1 MENQD
6 FNKELLD
13 YIYGEMS
20 ATEKKAFAQKLKEDS
35 KLKSEYD
42 ELTSV
47 REELGKLEDKEVM
60 EPFSTW
66 GRNKISFWNRRGK
79 RRLVVFRPITA
90 VAASLLILMV
100 VGYLTQFTISLNK
113 NGFQMGYGSFVSSTK
128 EKVFTENEVKSML
141 KSEIEKNN
149 TIILARIG
157 SSEQSNNSRFA
168 TLETSMVAAEKL
180 NNQKYMTNEDVERF
194 FVNAEGKHKES
205 FQKYLAT
212 TSAYQQDYFKTML
225 TQFGEFMQEQRSEDL
240 NMIRSSFV
248 EIKQSQN
255 LQKKE
260 TEQVIA
266 SLFTTVKQQK

>member
-20 ATEKKAFAQKLKEDS
+20 ATEQKAFEQKLREDS

-66 GRNKISFWNRRGK
+66 GRRKSSSWNGRNK

-100 VGYLTQFTISLNK
+100 VGYLTGFSVSLNK
-113 NGFQMGYGSFVSSTK
+113 TGFQVGYGKFISSTK
-128 EKVFTENEVKSML
+128 EKVFTEDEVKSLL

-149 TIILARIG
+149 SMILARIG
-157 SSEQSNNSRFA
+157 SSEQENNSRFA
-168 TLETSMVAAEKL
+168 SLETSLIQTEEL
-180 NNQKYMTNEDVERF
+180 NNQKYATNEDVERF
-194 FVNAEGKHKES
+194 FVSAESKNIES
-205 FQKYLAT
+205 LQKYLAT
-212 TSAYQQDYFKTML
+212 TSAYQQEYFKTML
-225 TQFGEFMQEQRSEDL
+225 TQFGEFMQEQRSADL

-266 SLFTTVKQQK
+266 SILTTVQQQK